1 MSRALKIS
9 GPAVLAAAALLALIF
24 ALAVGG
30 GASAPA
36 IDDPGVLVRFGL
48 PVAKMA
54 VNLSAA
60 VTIGAILLALFAF
73 SSERGAYSRTL
84 DIAAAAAGVWA
95 VVSAAT
101 ALLTFLSVT
110 GVPLTFDSRFGDQL
124 GYFLTEIDAG
134 SSWVLATLA
143 AAAVT
148 VLCFAVRN
156 QTAMVFVGVVAVA
169 GLYPLA
175 EQGHAATASDHNTA
189 VMALWLHLVF
199 AAVWL
204 GGLVVIVILRGTQPA
219 GESLLAVASRYSSV
233 ALVCFVVVAV
243 SGYVSAELRIG
254 SLDRLASPYGVLVLV
269 KVGALVA
276 LGIIGALHRRY
287 ALGKMDS
294 EHGSRWFWQLA
305 VVELA
310 FMGIA
315 SGVAA
320 GLARTASPVSD
331 EPLATGQPS
340 PAEVL
345 TDSPLPPPLSFENL
359 FTLWRPEL
367 LWLIVCAFG
376 IFFYI
381 AGVVRLRRRGDKWPI
396 YRAVLWVSGL
406 LLLAYLTN
414 GGINVYEQYL
424 FSVHM
429 LGHMALGMM
438 VPLLLVPGAP
448 VSLAA
453 RAIARRTD
461 GSRGGREWILLAV
474 HSKFGQ
480 IIANPYIAAVL
491 FTGSLLVFYYTPL
504 FRWATVDHLG
514 HQWMII
520 HFVLVG
526 YLFVQSLIGIDPVPR
541 LAYPLRL
548 LVLLAA
554 MAFHA
559 FFGLSLMTGTGLL
572 LADWYGAMGWPT
584 PAIDDQQAGGGIAW
598 SVGEIP
604 TVILAVAVAMQWSR
618 SDERESRRKDR
629 SEARTGDAE
638 LNQYNEMLGRLQGR

>member
-1 MSRALKIS
+1 MT
-9 GPAVLAAAALLALIF
+9 GPAVLIAAALLALVF
-24 ALAVGG
+24 ALALGG

-48 PVAKMA
+48 PVTKMA

-60 VTIGAILLALFAF
+60 VTIGAILLALFALGTD
-73 SSERGAYSRTL
+73 RPAYSRTL
-84 DIAAAAAGVWA
+84 DIAAGAAGVWA

-156 QTAMVFVGVVAVA
+156 QTAMIFVGVIAVA

-204 GGLVVIVILRGTQPA
+204 GGLVVIVILRGVQPMK
-219 GESLLAVASRYSSV
+219 ESLLTVVSRYSSV
-233 ALVCFVVVAV
+233 ALVCFVVVAI

-269 KVGALVA
+269 KVGALVV

-287 ALGKMDS
+287 ALARMDADR
-294 EHGSRWFWQLA
+294 GSRWFWQLA

-331 EPLATGQPS
+331 EPLATGTPT
-340 PAEVL
+340 PAEIL
-345 TDSPLPPPLSFENL
+345 TDAPLPPPFSFE
-359 FTLWRPEL
+359 TLLSEWRPEL
-367 LWLIVCAFG
+367 LWLLVCGFG
-376 IFFYI
+376 IFFYL
-381 AGVVRLRRRGDKWPI
+381 AGVIRLRRRGDTWPI
-396 YRAVLWVSGL
+396 YRAVLWVAGL
-406 LLLAYLTN
+406 LLLAWLTS

-448 VSLAA
+448 VTLAA

-461 GSRGGREWILLAV
+461 GSRGGREWILYAV
-474 HSKFGQ
+474 HSRFGQ
-480 IIANPYIAAVL
+480 IIANPYVAAVL
-491 FTGSLLVFYYTPL
+491 FVGSLLAFYYTPL

-526 YLFVQSLIGIDPVPR
+526 YLFVQSMVGIDPVKR

-559 FFGLSLMTGTGLL
+559 FFGISLMTGTGLL

-584 PAIDDQQAGGGIAW
+584 PAIEDQQAGGGIAW

-604 TVILAVAVAMQWSR
+604 TVILAIAVAIQWSR

-638 LNQYNEMLGRLQGR
+638 LNNYNEMLGRLSGR